1 MCNREIRLRLQFT
14 TNVYVRMVSEIVPGV
29 EKKGAFYESQL
40 RGVGGVFVTI
50 RENFNISLRGFFKLI
65 FRLLGEFPAIIIRD
79 LTNEL
84 IMGWRRR
91 G

>member
-1 MCNREIRLRLQFT
+1 
-14 TNVYVRMVSEIVPGV
+14 MVSEIVPGV
-29 EKKGAFYESQL
+29 EKREPFTKDSC

-65 FRLLGEFPAIIIRD
+65 FRLLGEFPAIMIRD

-84 IMGWRRR
+84 IMGWRRGDEDVR
-91 G
+91 IWKLYRFKRSVSFL